1 MGLCTCMPNETT
13 MVGKFIQKNQIVQS
27 SEKVPYT
34 HGVLRQDSKVQWGSC
49 WDVYLPEGLLV
60 PEWVHLYSFIVS
72 ILVVLLLSLVVVSIL
87 VRNLKRAIAG
97 YNAIA
102 VLANKEH
109 DEEVDGTGWKFVHG
123 AVFCPPASADHGL
136 RLVVAAPVLDVT
148 IPRDHVVP
156 CLSVLL
162 VFLGACSA
170 CKADFIG

>member
-1 MGLCTCMPNETT
+1 M
-13 MVGKFIQKNQIVQS
+13 
-27 SEKVPYT
+27 
-34 HGVLRQDSKVQWGSC
+34 
-49 WDVYLPEGLLV
+49 
-60 PEWVHLYSFIVS
+60 
-72 ILVVLLLSLVVVSIL
+72 LSLVVVSIL
-87 VRNLKRAIAG
+87 VRNLKQDVAS
-97 YNAIA
+97 YNGIA